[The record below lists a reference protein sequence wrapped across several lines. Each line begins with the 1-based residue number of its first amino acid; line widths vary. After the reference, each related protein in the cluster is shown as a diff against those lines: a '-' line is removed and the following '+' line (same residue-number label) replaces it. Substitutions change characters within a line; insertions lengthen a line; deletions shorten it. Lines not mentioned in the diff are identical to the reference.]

1 MSDEAQPTATA
12 TEFVPNYFSSP
23 GQQKGE
29 VVASRTAQV
38 ASSRPELVL
47 AGAFAAGFLF
57 AKLLRGRGR

>member
-1 MSDEAQPTATA
+1 MSDEAQLTATDA
-12 TEFVPNYFSSP
+12 EASNFFSSP
-23 GQQKGE
+23 GQKPEQ